1 MTNSQERRT
10 SPGRVVLVLVVL
22 AGAGYLA
29 VARWKALH
37 PGPSA
42 PRMTGPGFDLMWWR

>member
-1 MTNSQERRT
+1 MTSNRARQV
-10 SPGRVVLVLVVL
+10 SPRRVVLVLVLL
-22 AGAGYLA
+22 AGTGYLA

-37 PGPSA
+37 PGSSA